1 MIEIEIED
9 VDEEIADRVD
19 ELLLEISNELVN
31 ELIEEAP
38 VSSGQLRQ
46 SFRIMGKSGDSS
58 YIIGSPLKYASVVNF
73 GRQPHP
79 GNKGKWP
86 PIEPLKKWVRR
97 KLGEDES
104 MAYAVRNKIG
114 KEGTEGDPF
123 AERAIRNVEN
133 RYS

>member
-1 MIEIEIED
+1 MIEISIED

-19 ELLLEISNELVN
+19 ELLLEISNDLVN

-38 VSSGQLRQ
+38 VDTGQLRQ
-46 SFRIMGKSGDSS
+46 SFRIMGKSGDSG
-58 YIIGSPLKYASVVNF
+58 YIIGTPLKYASVVNF

-97 KLGEDES
+97 KLGAEEGLAYYIRDE
-104 MAYAVRNKIG
+104 IG
-114 KEGTEGDPF
+114 KGGTEGDPY
-123 AERAIRNVEN
+123 AERAIRNVKEK
-133 RYS
+133 YG